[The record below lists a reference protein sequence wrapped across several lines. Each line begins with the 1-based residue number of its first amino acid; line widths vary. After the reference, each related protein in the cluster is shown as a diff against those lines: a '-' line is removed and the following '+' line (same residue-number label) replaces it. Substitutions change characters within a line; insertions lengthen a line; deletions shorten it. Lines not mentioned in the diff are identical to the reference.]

1 MGIDVNGARFLL
13 DASRNGVNMERCAT
27 LGRQEMHLSAR
38 RLESVFRSFSVD
50 LEEGAAECM
59 LDNNGCRGYCEG
71 FLSRCGAKRI
81 TSFDNSAY
89 EGATAVHDFNLPLPA
104 EFEGRFS
111 CVIDSGTLE
120 HVFDFPTAIGN
131 CMRMVEQGG
140 HFLSITPCNNFMG
153 HGFYQF
159 SPELFYGVL
168 SEKNGYA
175 VERMF
180 IFESG
185 PDARWY
191 RVAAP
196 REVGGRVEL
205 ANSAMTY
212 LLVQA
217 RRTGV
222 NVPQDITPQQSDYIP
237 MWVSG
242 RSASP
247 PPDQDGALPLFT
259 RCKGHLKG
267 LLKAK
272 GRELLRLLPVERL
285 RTPFRRPWYE
295 PYE

>member
-13 DASRNGVNMERCAT
+13 DASRNGVVLERCAT
-27 LGRQEMHLSAR
+27 LGRQEMHLSSR
-38 RLESVFRSFSVD
+38 RLDRVFRRFSVV
-50 LEEGAAECM
+50 LEEGEAESI
-59 LDNNGCRGYCEG
+59 LDNNGSRGYCEN

-89 EGATAVHDFNLPLPA
+89 EGATVIHDFNAPLPA

-131 CMRMVEQGG
+131 CMRMVEPGG

-168 SEKNGYA
+168 SEKNGFA

-180 IFESG
+180 IFESR

-205 ANSAMTY
+205 TNTAMTY

-217 RRTGV
+217 RRAGGD
-222 NVPQDITPQQSDYIP
+222 VPADITPQQSDYIP
-237 MWVSG
+237 VWVSG
-242 RSASP
+242 QPACRPS
-247 PPDQDGALPLFT
+247 DQGEKPAAFT
-259 RCKGHLKG
+259 RYKGYLKG
-267 LLKAK
+267 FLQKKWGDA
-272 GRELLRLLPVERL
+272 LRLMPVESL
-285 RTPFRRPWYE
+285 CTPFRRPWYE